1 VARPEGFEPPT
12 YGFEARRSIQLSY
25 GRSLSETP
33 IIPVRAELAQYTRRI
48 NGAATDLLPPQQR
61 PISWYGWAVPTPP
74 GAVNSRL
81 TAKSESMTHD
91 PRHPHVLAVDDDAD
105 TRELYAILLESVGYR
120 VDCAANVR
128 TAGELAARTAPNVV
142 ITDWRLPD
150 GDGFSVAEAVQ
161 AHGASRHVPII
172 AVTGFNLDADVEAE
186 ARRRGFTASL
196 LKPVS
201 PDDILKH
208 VGVAAE
214 VGIARE
220 LRAAARRLR
229 RYAAQAAR
237 AGGKRPGDGPA
248 ALDTASLLQ
257 RVAARSRENITL
269 VLADDTAHYVAAG
282 GRARE
287 LTGYEPQELV
297 ALSVWDLAPPPD
309 ASSGLGLWR
318 AFIESGIQEGR
329 YTLRRRDGAPVEAQY
344 CAIANIMPGLHAS
357 AMAEVSPLPDSL

>member
-1 VARPEGFEPPT
+1 MR
-12 YGFEARRSIQLSY
+12 
-25 GRSLSETP
+25 
-33 IIPVRAELAQYTRRI
+33 
-48 NGAATDLLPPQQR
+48 
-61 PISWYGWAVPTPP
+61 
-74 GAVNSRL
+74 
-81 TAKSESMTHD
+81 HD

-120 VDCAANVR
+120 VDCAGDVR
-128 TAGELAARTAPNVV
+128 TAGELAARTAPDVV

-150 GDGFSVAEAVQ
+150 GDGFAVAEAVQ
-161 AHGASRHVPII
+161 AHGPSRHVPII
-172 AVTGFNLDADVEAE
+172 AVTGFNLDPDVEAE

-208 VGVAAE
+208 VGAAAE

-237 AGGKRPGDGPA
+237 AGGKRPVEGTA
-248 ALDTASLLQ
+248 AIDAASLLQ

-269 VLADDTAHYVAAG
+269 MLADDTAHYVAAG

-287 LTGYEPQELV
+287 LTGYELQELL
-297 ALSVWDLAPPPD
+297 ALSVWDLTPPPD

-344 CAIANIMPGLHAS
+344 CAIANIMPGLHVS
-357 AMAEVSPLPDSL
+357 AIAEVSPLPDSL